1 MNQARYYAWK
11 IVEVCNNR
19 HDPGC
24 IESALSLVVED
35 LRRSGHS
42 DSDVSRIIN
51 EIVDILVNEYGVL
64 RR

>member
-11 IVEVCNNR
+11 IVEVCSSR

-24 IESALSLVVED
+24 IESVLSLVAED
-35 LRRSGHS
+35 LKRSGLS
-42 DSDVSRIIN
+42 GENVSRIVK

-64 RR
+64 RS